1 VWRASPPEPI
11 GHIRAR
17 GSKSPQI
24 ETGYPEASMDSIN
37 PTDFRPDHVDPMR
50 SDAPGTVKSMPSPTK
65 LHHLHIFSDENY
77 DKMVEFYQRLFAAEI
92 VRVNPNGLTFITY
105 DDHDHRVVIIK
116 RPGAQK
122 KPDNFIGVSH
132 QAYCYSSLGEL
143 IYVYKRMK
151 EWGYRPHWTVN
162 HGNST
167 SFYYRDPDGN
177 EVETMMDNYA
187 PEVTKEYKRHYQ
199 WSEEF
204 QSMGNPTFD
213 ADKMVELYESGVP
226 DSVLLDHTEVCKM
239 IREGKL

>member
-1 VWRASPPEPI
+1 
-11 GHIRAR
+11 
-17 GSKSPQI
+17 
-24 ETGYPEASMDSIN
+24 MDIIN
-37 PTDFRPDHVDPMR
+37 PTDFRPDEVAPIRVDP
-50 SDAPGTVKSMPSPTK
+50 PGKVTSMPSPTK

-77 DKMVEFYQRLFAAEI
+77 DKMVEFYKRLVNAEI

-116 RPGAQK
+116 RPGAK
-122 KPDNFIGVSH
+122 RKPKNFIGVSH

-151 EWGYRPHWTVN
+151 AWGYDPVWTVN

-167 SFYYRDPDGN
+167 SFYYEDPDGN
-177 EVETMMDNYA
+177 QVETMLDNFS
-187 PEVTKEYKRHYQ
+187 PSDTKEYKRHYQ

-204 QSMGNPTFD
+204 TAMGNPTFD

-226 DSVLLDHTEVCKM
+226 DSVLLDHTEVCKL
-239 IREGKL
+239 IKAGKL